1 MLSSNTEGNYMSL
14 SDMTLSDENVVKNL
28 ILMRSLIDITYNH
41 NTNVDLSIP
50 LDVFEMNY
58 DLMALYSS
66 LDAVVEE
73 CEFREKNMRLL
84 EMLYEGNTI
93 SDVCRGNS
101 DFGRS
106 ATYDM
111 FNRMVSKIVDKN
123 NEMWS
128 KTIENSRKYI
138 K

>member
-1 MLSSNTEGNYMSL
+1 MLSSNTERNYMSL

-73 CEFREKNMRLL
+73 CDFKEKNTRLL